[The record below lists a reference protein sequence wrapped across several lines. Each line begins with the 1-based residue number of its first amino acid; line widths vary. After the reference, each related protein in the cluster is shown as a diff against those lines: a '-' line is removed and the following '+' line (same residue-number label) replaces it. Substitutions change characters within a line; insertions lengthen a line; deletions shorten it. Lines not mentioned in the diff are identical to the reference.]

1 MATNLKYDRICT
13 VQLLP
18 YQHVG
23 TVCRYMC
30 NLCTTYHHFVKVSGG
45 VWGLDFLDFPIGDP
59 AWIAFGPSIFIVYL
73 RTEICNYVARSRC
86 STVLRHLEVGSFDV
100 AGSRKLVRLVFLDD
114 VASTANLSFPAASK
128 TTVGRSRTPR
138 LEKRRKC
145 SRCCVWRRRDA
156 RA

>member
-1 MATNLKYDRICT
+1 MYCT
-13 VQLLP
+13 TTTIP
-18 YQHVG
+18 TCWYG
-23 TVCRYMC
+23 RYMC
-30 NLCTTYHHFVKVSGG
+30 NLCTTTFFYRSGG
-45 VWGLDFLDFPIGDP
+45 VWGFQDSLDFPIYRGSSMECFW
-59 AWIAFGPSIFIVYL
+59 AIHFHIFGEKSA
-73 RTEICNYVARSRC
+73 TKYVARSRC

-100 AGSRKLVRLVFLDD
+100 AGSRKLVRLVLLDD
-114 VASTANLSFPAASK
+114 MASTANLSFPAASK

>member
-1 MATNLKYDRICT
+1 MATNLKYVRICT

-30 NLCTTYHHFVKVSGG
+30 NLCTTTILLKLAEVFGVFFSRFSISGIQH
-45 VWGLDFLDFPIGDP
+45 GLLLS
-59 AWIAFGPSIFIVYL
+59 SIFIVYL

-114 VASTANLSFPAASK
+114 MASTANLSFPAASK